1 MKYKRAANSKSET
14 IRSIPSLLGFLVM
27 ELARCPFSSAR
38 IPTAPWTATCGRRH
52 TQIGPR
58 GLGFQAF
65 ETFLAG
71 AIQKAV
77 RWTGCTKSQECAVK
91 SSPRPMKPHA
101 QIVCRDAQ
109 RFRHFAAR
117 LTEQIHLPDQLGILA
132 RHRWQYPVKATAN
145 GPLGIIVD
153 FQHRTFRYL
162 ETLQRRFSYTC
173 APVVIGHRSRH
184 HGSFASVGSQN
195 EGTPDAHLSE
205 QRSPPLQWRS
215 QVEAC
220 ASRDTGLRPTST
232 RNKGRDCPRIAQ
244 ICLSKLCQHLLLF
257 PFGQPHVHPHED
269 REHDEGRDRRPLQ
282 QKTKHD

>member
-1 MKYKRAANSKSET
+1 
-14 IRSIPSLLGFLVM
+14 M
-27 ELARCPFSSAR
+27 ELARCPFSSAG

-132 RHRWQYPVKATAN
+132 RH
-145 GPLGIIVD
+145 
-153 FQHRTFRYL
+153 H
-162 ETLQRRFSYTC
+162 RRFSTPNLPIPGDAA
-173 APVVIGHRSRH
+173 APFFLHLRA
-184 HGSFASVGSQN
+184 GSN
-195 EGTPDAHLSE
+195 
-205 QRSPPLQWRS
+205 RSPFSAALGPAIPS
-215 QVEAC
+215 
-220 ASRDTGLRPTST
+220 
-232 RNKGRDCPRIAQ
+232 
-244 ICLSKLCQHLLLF
+244 
-257 PFGQPHVHPHED
+257 
-269 REHDEGRDRRPLQ
+269 RPLAL
-282 QKTKHD
+282 

>member
-1 MKYKRAANSKSET
+1 
-14 IRSIPSLLGFLVM
+14 M
-27 ELARCPFSSAR
+27 ELARCPFSSAG
-38 IPTAPWTATCGRRH
+38 IPTAPGTATCGRRH

-173 APVVIGHRSRH
+173 APVVIGHRSP
-184 HGSFASVGSQN
+184 Q
-195 EGTPDAHLSE
+195 HLGQPSL
-205 QRSPPLQWRS
+205 QGPLLFDRPCTADRFQIKVL
-215 QVEAC
+215 QYVLGIMEV
-220 ASRDTGLRPTST
+220 LRPSAHKTKELPMPISQSSDH
-232 RNKGRDCPRIAQ
+232 R
-244 ICLSKLCQHLLLF
+244 LF
-257 PFGQPHVHPHED
+257 NGARRWRLALHATPVCG
-269 REHDEGRDRRPLQ
+269 RRPRGIKAGIVLV
-282 QKTKHD
+282 